1 MTPPPALRR
10 GIALRT
16 ALRAAAIGAGVY
28 IALIAA
34 VIAWRI
40 KPTADSLRAKSV
52 ALLAQYNLVRARTDA
67 LRSARDEIA
76 TLVASGPRGEAA
88 LAAVRRHAL
97 LLEARLDTLAPGRS
111 ADQVPGIPTGMRTV
125 LAAATGTQSSLG
137 TTLYQALAA
146 LQLGRGSE
154 AAARLDD
161 ADSIAALLNRRV
173 ADADRLGMVDLI
185 ARERSLSGALR
196 TALSAL
202 AGWMVLG
209 AFFVPL
215 IAVFVQRRFYRP
227 LEELD
232 RGLSR
237 VAGGDLEGSIPVR
250 RADELGRLG
259 AQFNQMTGLL
269 RERAEDERRRRED
282 LSERYR
288 TMFESAPVGMAL
300 VDARGRYRQANPA
313 LERFLGYP
321 AAELAGRHF
330 SEVTLPEDV
339 AETDRQFQALLWG
352 ARDRFE
358 MEKRYRRKD
367 GDVVWARL
375 SVNAVRDAKGV
386 LVHTVSMIEDI
397 TAQKLDEAAVR
408 DRDQQLR
415 SHHAALV
422 QLAQSPALYQGDSPA
437 TWREI
442 TESAGRTLGVA
453 RVGIWLYDA
462 ERTAIRCVDL
472 YELPANR
479 HGTLGAHAAAEY
491 PAYRRALDEDRV
503 IAAHDVHADPRT
515 QELSAGHVATAA
527 VTSRLDAPI
536 RVGGRTVGV
545 VCHEH
550 TGPPRQWSAEAQSFA
565 GSIADI
571 AGLALQAGERRRL
584 EEQLLQ
590 SQKLDAVGRLAGG
603 VAHDFNNLLSAM
615 LGYAEITQ
623 RSLAAEDPRRADLE
637 EIRRAG
643 RRAADLIHQLLA
655 FARRQVIEPRVVSV
669 NELIANMQKMLR
681 RLIGADVELATS
693 LAPDAEPVKVDPG
706 QFEQVVMNLVVNA
719 RHAMPAGGKLMVTT
733 GNVHF
738 APPRAAEAGVA
749 PGPFVRVSV
758 SDTGVGMS
766 AETMSRVFEPFFTT
780 KEPGQG
786 TGLGLATCYG
796 IVKQANGHIAVTSEV
811 GCGTTFEIY
820 LPVADERPAQAP
832 AAEEEAAPSGTET
845 LLLVEDEEQVRAMAT
860 RLLGAQGYEV
870 LAAGDPDQAL
880 AIVRDHSGSIHLMIT
895 DVVLPRMS
903 GRVLA
908 QRVMEARPETRVLY
922 ISGYAEDVI
931 VHRGVLEPGVSYL
944 QKPLTAATLARRV
957 REVLDAPVPV
967 RASPRSPPA

>member
-1 MTPPPALRR
+1 VTPPPALRR

-922 ISGYAEDVI
+922 ISGYAGDVI

>member
-453 RVGIWLYDA
+453 RVGSWLYDA

-922 ISGYAEDVI
+922 ISGYAGDVI